1 MEKKSQIEHLI
12 INPME
17 ILSLIEENFN
27 VKFPRSILDFQYN
40 IMTFVF
46 GIRFY
51 YFKSVVSD
59 VLDNDGLIIVNRDKE
74 TNQITSIEILD
85 LNVFFDIYS

>member
-12 INPME
+12 INPIE

-40 IMTFVF
+40 IATFVF

-51 YFKSVVSD
+51 CFKTVVSD
-59 VLDNDGLIIVNRDKE
+59 LLDNNGLIIVNRDKE
-74 TNQITSIEILD
+74 TNQIASIEILD